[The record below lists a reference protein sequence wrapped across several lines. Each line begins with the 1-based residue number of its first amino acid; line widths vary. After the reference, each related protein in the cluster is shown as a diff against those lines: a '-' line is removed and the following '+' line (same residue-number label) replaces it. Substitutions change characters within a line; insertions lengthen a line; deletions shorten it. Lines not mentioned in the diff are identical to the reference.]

1 MAAPTKTTRV
11 LRNEGQGSLIRGSLT
26 WGVPFYAAR
35 GQRVQGPVE
44 IVGMIVSSFQFC
56 GRAYIYE
63 LNQEFPDIR
72 PYQAI
77 LYGNTDWDD
86 NTHLM
91 SLAEEWGYAR
101 ILVHK
106 DHQLLRDWNQ
116 LDGTLPL
123 LYKGRDLERLVVA
136 TPGL

>member
-1 MAAPTKTTRV
+1 
-11 LRNEGQGSLIRGSLT
+11 
-26 WGVPFYAAR
+26 
-35 GQRVQGPVE
+35 
-44 IVGMIVSSFQFC
+44 MIVSSFQFC
-56 GRAYIYE
+56 KRVNIYE
-63 LNQEFPDIR
+63 LYREFPDIR
-72 PYQAI
+72 PYQPI

-123 LYKGRDLERLVVA
+123 LYKGRDLERLMVA
-136 TPGL
+136 IPSL

>member
-1 MAAPTKTTRV
+1 MAATTKTTRV

-26 WGVPFYAAR
+26 WGIPFYSAR

-44 IVGMIVSSFQFC
+44 VTGMVVSSVQFC
-56 GRAYIYE
+56 GRAYIQE
-63 LNQEFPDIR
+63 LYHEFPHFR
-72 PYQAI
+72 PEHPI
-77 LYGNTDWDD
+77 LYGNRDWDD
-86 NTHLM
+86 NTRLM
-91 SLAEEWGYAR
+91 GIKEEWGYAR

-106 DHQLLRDWNQ
+106 DHQLLHDWNE

-136 TPGL
+136 TPSL